1 MSLNNAHEGY
11 DYQDLLTS
19 YFILKEI
26 LKGNNKTTF
35 YIDKK
40 HTVGT
45 YNVTTRD
52 KDGSEKVTVKS
63 TPDRFDDLVIVNDS
77 KIQRKQIK
85 YSNDSVARKL
95 IKNDFANDSKGL
107 ALYEI
112 YRTWNELKS
121 SSSEFRLCLAWD
133 KPVDDDIKNVL
144 IPIQSETSSFLDYPT
159 KLFKIN
165 LDEIWENDSE
175 PLSSWKNFRSF
186 IIENSINRND
196 FKTFCDELI
205 IELEFPKASLDFA
218 SPSYLENILYLQAE
232 KLGVGQYPNN
242 DVDINR
248 FLIILAKKVGEYRAK
263 SAEVTVEN
271 ILKDLKIKTDFGKIE
286 QKFEIDQTKN
296 IKNIEKFSSFY
307 DEAITNRKSLL
318 IGEPGSGKSWFLTN
332 FIDYLNDHSKKVI
345 RHYCYTST
353 EDDLIEKRVSSD
365 VFFGNLIANIIEEF
379 PNLQEV
385 KEKLFV
391 SDLNELQ
398 LLLSCIEEDL
408 VIIIDGL
415 DHIDR
420 VLKSSSTLAED
431 KTKII
436 EYISRINLPENISII
451 LGSQPVDEIKILMQK
466 FGFIEY
472 KIPEW
477 DINDTIKLMHKFS
490 LDNMLLKDK
499 SLSEYIFEKSE
510 GNPLYL
516 TYIIKTLISEEIS
529 LETFNKLP
537 AYDFNL
543 EKYYQYLTEQI
554 GDNLTSETLSCLD
567 FSVTRQELSEIIPR
581 SNHLEN
587 NLKVLFPVIV
597 ENVSRGGIKLYHDS
611 FRRFNIKKL
620 ESNANLDEI
629 YKDIAKWLKQQ
640 HFYKNAKSYRYLLKY
655 YIKLKNYTNVK
666 KYATNDFLTK
676 SLYHG
681 YSEGIIKTNY
691 DNFLYVARETLDW
704 SLYVYISELN
714 RTIYTTISDDYN
726 SEFLERFELYFE
738 AVGLIY
744 GFEKSNEMLFFD
756 GEANFSNE
764 IIAKAFYISQRN
776 GFVPRWNLLEGYFK
790 DEIPLKDYKYYISE
804 RIALNNDL
812 NIEFNELL
820 SGGYD
825 DFLSIFIE
833 EVYEQIGF
841 IQILE
846 LYNKVKCVYK
856 ASVANKINRSLNK
869 TNCVQRIL
877 VAKNPRKDLVLEELN
892 LNFISGYIKKEE
904 LRNFYGLVRMYAVY
918 NIEKLEKFEQS
929 IPLENFFFNWLKFFI
944 RNLIIESNINKA
956 QYKSYAELEN
966 DIVENFEFLAS
977 DIDLFKGKP
986 RVVDFKHENSDIL
999 NLSLEQGL
1007 KYIKTQDSWNKV
1019 FVFLKRIPFNTLSVV
1034 EKKYVNNENINLII
1048 NCYEEFD
1055 KSSELDYYE
1064 HLEYAFKKAIYY
1076 AKVDNKMVAKS
1087 ELKKAT
1093 YLLTSYTYRKDRTL
1107 SEIIEPLNIVNNID
1121 HKFARKYA
1129 KKLKYLTDAVMKHTE
1144 DGKDIRWLTI
1154 EWFQKFLEVDY
1165 KLSSMY
1171 LIYQLLNNDFYWKH
1185 EYMFVDY
1192 LKISQKVNP
1201 IILNFLYLTSPTNSK
1216 DNYINHFADNI
1227 YRIKNVDKSLA
1238 RQSLVNILSRDIN
1251 SSNEK
1256 LKSNTIKKLH
1266 VLKNTLNVAIPITTE
1281 QKKDNTSWSYKK
1293 DTELI
1298 DKLNKD
1304 FQTVF
1309 FILEDK
1315 SLDEINEYFEK
1326 KDKLTDGDLNRI
1338 YFYLLQQDNNDS
1350 MVIDILIPIIKKRFP
1365 RDEEYFEKLNQ
1376 LINFLNIDNSTK
1388 IFLLVNNFLYSK
1400 NGWFSQFVYKES
1412 LKDAVAINKE
1422 DTINILAEC
1431 LLNIFSNLGYGS
1443 KSTANLIIAFEYAG
1457 IHEEVLSMY
1466 KTGFEQIEY
1475 RLPDEND
1482 FKWKNIKD
1490 KDINNMSHDAIAIV
1504 MLLCRLKN
1512 LDSYIQQEVIFA
1524 INYLINFDESLLV
1537 EPLKWFFKN
1546 CHYFPQLSLS
1556 ALLEVLSL
1564 YAENKHDFL
1573 KNIIEDITSI
1583 STIEN
1588 RYIQNSITLLFDRF
1602 KNV

>member
-26 LKGNNKTTF
+26 LNGNNNTTF

-45 YNVTTRD
+45 YNVTTLD
-52 KDGSEKVTVKS
+52 KDGNEKVTVKN
-63 TPDRFDDLVIVNDS
+63 TPDRFDDLVIVNGS

-112 YRTWNELKS
+112 YRTWDELKS
-121 SSSEFRLCLAWD
+121 PHSEFRLCLAWD

-144 IPIQSETSSFLDYPT
+144 TPIQSETSSFLDYST
-159 KLFKIN
+159 KLFRIN
-165 LDEIWENDSE
+165 LDEIWEEDSE
-175 PLSSWKNFRSF
+175 PLNTWTNFRNF
-186 IIENSINRND
+186 VKDNSINRND

-218 SPSYLENILYLQAE
+218 SPSYLENILYQQAE
-232 KLGVGQYPNN
+232 KLGVGQYPND

-263 SAEVTVEN
+263 SAEVTVRN

-307 DEAITNRKSLL
+307 DEAIKNKKSLL

-332 FIDYLNDHSKKVI
+332 FIDYLNDNSKKVI
-345 RHYCYTST
+345 RHYCYTDT

-365 VFFGNLIANIIEEF
+365 VFFGNLIADIIEEF
-379 PNLQEV
+379 PSLQEV

-398 LLLSCIEEDL
+398 LLLSHIEEDL
-408 VIIIDGL
+408 IIIIDGL

-451 LGSQPVDEIKILMQK
+451 LGSQPVDEIQILVQK
-466 FGFIEY
+466 FEFIEY

-477 DINDTIKLMHKFS
+477 NIDGTIELMDKFS
-490 LDNMLLKDK
+490 LENTLLEDK

-529 LETFNKLP
+529 VETFNKLP

-543 EKYYQYLTEQI
+543 QKYYQYLTEQI
-554 GDNLTSETLSCLD
+554 DDNLTSETLSCLD

-581 SNHLEN
+581 SHHLDN
-587 NLKVLFPVIV
+587 NLKVLSPVIV

-611 FRRFNIKKL
+611 FRRFNIEKL

-629 YKDIAKWLKQQ
+629 HEDIAKWLKKRD
-640 HFYKNAKSYRYLLKY
+640 FYKNAKSYRYLLKY
-655 YIKLKNYTNVK
+655 YIKLKKYKKVK

-744 GFEKSNEMLFFD
+744 GFEKANEMLFFD
-756 GEANFSNE
+756 GEANFGNE
-764 IIAKAFYISQRN
+764 IIAKAFYISQKN
-776 GFVPRWNLLEGYFK
+776 GFIPNWNLLDDYFK
-790 DEIPLKDYKYYISE
+790 DEIRLEDYKYYISE
-804 RIALNNDL
+804 GIALNSDL
-812 NIEFNELL
+812 NEEFQKLL
-820 SGGYD
+820 SGRYD
-825 DFLSIFIE
+825 KLLSIFIE
-833 EVYEQIGF
+833 EVYEQISF
-841 IQILE
+841 NQIFE
-846 LYNKVKCVYK
+846 LYNKVEGVDKI
-856 ASVANKINRSLNK
+856 SVANKINRSLNK
-869 TNCVQRIL
+869 TNCEQRIL
-877 VAKNPRKDLVLEELN
+877 VAKKPKEDVVLEELN
-892 LNFISGYIKKEE
+892 LNFTSDYIRKEE
-904 LRNFYGLVRMYAVY
+904 LRKFYSLVRMYAVY
-918 NIEKLEKFEQS
+918 NIEQLKKFEQT

-944 RNLIIESNINKA
+944 RNLIIESNINKG

-966 DIVENFEFLAS
+966 NIVENFEFLAS

-986 RVVDFKHENSDIL
+986 RVVDFRHENSDIL

-1019 FVFLKRIPFNTLSVV
+1019 VVFLKKIPFNTLAVI
-1034 EKKYVNNENINLII
+1034 EKKYINNETINLII
-1048 NCYEEFD
+1048 NIYEEFD
-1055 KSSELDYYE
+1055 KSSELDYSE

-1076 AKVDNKMVAKS
+1076 AKIDEKKLAKN

-1107 SEIIEPLNIVNNID
+1107 SEIIEPLNIVSKID
-1121 HKFARKYA
+1121 QQFAKKYA
-1129 KKLKYLTDAVMKHTE
+1129 KQLKYLTDAVIKHTE
-1144 DGKDIRWLTI
+1144 DGKDMRWLTI
-1154 EWFQKFLEVDY
+1154 EWYEKFLEVDY
-1165 KLSSMY
+1165 KLASMY

-1192 LKISQKVNP
+1192 VKISQNINP

-1216 DNYINHFADNI
+1216 DNYVNHFADNI
-1227 YRIKNVDKSLA
+1227 YRIENVDESLA

-1251 SSNEK
+1251 SSDEK
-1256 LKSNTIKKLH
+1256 LKSKTIKQLH
-1266 VLKNTLNVAIPITTE
+1266 VLKNTLDVALPITTE

-1298 DKLNKD
+1298 EKLNKN
-1304 FQTVF
+1304 FQTDF

-1326 KDKLTDGDLNRI
+1326 KDELTDEDLNRI
-1338 YFYLLQQDNNDS
+1338 YFYLLQQDNDDS
-1350 MVIDILIPIIKKRFP
+1350 VVRDILIPLIKKRFP

-1376 LINFLNIDNSTK
+1376 LINFLNIENNTK

-1400 NGWFSQFVYKES
+1400 DGLFSQFVYKES
-1412 LKDAVAINKE
+1412 LKDAVAINQDE
-1422 DTINILAEC
+1422 SINMLAES

-1466 KTGFEQIEY
+1466 KMGFEQIEY

-1482 FKWKNIKD
+1482 FEWKNIQD
-1490 KDINNMSHDAIAIV
+1490 KDIKNMSHDEIAIV
-1504 MLLCRLKN
+1504 MLLSRLRN
-1512 LDSYIQQEVIFA
+1512 VDSYIQQEVIFA
-1524 INYLINFDESLLV
+1524 INYLINFDQNLLV

-1546 CHYFPQLSLS
+1546 YHYFPQLSLS
-1556 ALLEVLSL
+1556 ALLEVLTL
-1564 YAENKHDFL
+1564 YTENKYDFL
-1573 KNIIEDITSI
+1573 YNIIEDITSI

-1588 RYIQNSITLLFDRF
+1588 RYIQNSITLLLDGL